1 MRAFQLLLLC
11 ASACANVVL
20 QSGWTSG
27 SSSLDTGH
35 TDEPAQ
41 LEPTQQR
48 ASAELSDYVDASG
61 AFMQQFESHLREA
74 GRSCKPSPFGM
85 PSPSSRSIMRRPD
98 RQALKQAFDHMSALH
113 SQALSL
119 ARDSQLQAFAS
130 ASLTLQQHL
139 RVWLID
145 ADKPTPASALL
156 DEPTITALRSL
167 RKACLKKPRGTVA
180 STLETL
186 GRELAEAEAA
196 SLALAHAALSTL
208 DASQHGPRTSPAHS
222 HRAEMERL
230 EFEQL
235 AQRAREAEE
244 QLVELA
250 AQFEAQAG
258 QLRASK
264 EGAHQAELVARG
276 EVAAEVRGAAE
287 EQLARERLG
296 WQQQLARAQQ
306 ELAHE
311 RQQLEAQR
319 GLQDELA
326 AARSQIEAL
335 QEREATALRQAAEL
349 SERLKQLEGSH
360 AQLVASHRDLEQHAA
375 ARQQLEQQAAQR
387 AHHLAQLT
395 RELGPHG
402 GPPVPLQQLREVQ
415 LEFQQLLARHARQG
429 HQHAEMLEQLRRK
442 EAELQVAAAHARE
455 LTHRMQLVSGNQR
468 AAMQD
473 GALPGGA
480 PADPGLGNIADGLL
494 SGLGGLTDAM
504 KSRTRGLKAFSQ
516 SVLSDI
522 SGTVGAKP
530 GGQV

>member
-1 MRAFQLLLLC
+1 M
-11 ASACANVVL
+11 
-20 QSGWTSG
+20 
-27 SSSLDTGH
+27 
-35 TDEPAQ
+35 
-41 LEPTQQR
+41 
-48 ASAELSDYVDASG
+48 
-61 AFMQQFESHLREA
+61 
-74 GRSCKPSPFGM
+74 
-85 PSPSSRSIMRRPD
+85 
-98 RQALKQAFDHMSALH
+98 
-113 SQALSL
+113 
-119 ARDSQLQAFAS
+119 
-130 ASLTLQQHL
+130 
-139 RVWLID
+139 
-145 ADKPTPASALL
+145 
-156 DEPTITALRSL
+156 
-167 RKACLKKPRGTVA
+167 
-180 STLETL
+180 
-186 GRELAEAEAA
+186 
-196 SLALAHAALSTL
+196 
-208 DASQHGPRTSPAHS
+208 
-222 HRAEMERL
+222 
-230 EFEQL
+230 
-235 AQRAREAEE
+235 
-244 QLVELA
+244 
-250 AQFEAQAG
+250 
-258 QLRASK
+258 
-264 EGAHQAELVARG
+264 
-276 EVAAEVRGAAE
+276 RGAAE

-387 AHHLAQLT
+387 AHHLAQRS
-395 RELGPHG
+395 RERGPHG

-429 HQHAEMLEQLRRK
+429 HQHAERLEQLRRK

>member
-20 QSGWTSG
+20 QSGWASG

-287 EQLARERLG
+287 SVSDGSSSWRARSKSSRTSVSSWRRSVGCRMSWPPHAPRSRRSRKGKPPHYDKRQSSRRDSNSSKAHTRNSWRRTATSSSTRL
-296 WQQQLARAQQ
+296 
-306 ELAHE
+306 
-311 RQQLEAQR
+311 R
-319 GLQDELA
+319 GSSWSSRRRSGRTILHSSPASSVHMVGLRCPCSNFGRFNSSSSNFSRDTHGRGTSMRRCSSSC
-326 AARSQIEAL
+326 AAR
-335 QEREATALRQAAEL
+335 
-349 SERLKQLEGSH
+349 
-360 AQLVASHRDLEQHAA
+360 
-375 ARQQLEQQAAQR
+375 
-387 AHHLAQLT
+387 
-395 RELGPHG
+395 
-402 GPPVPLQQLREVQ
+402 
-415 LEFQQLLARHARQG
+415 
-429 HQHAEMLEQLRRK
+429 RRSF
-442 EAELQVAAAHARE
+442 R
-455 LTHRMQLVSGNQR
+455 
-468 AAMQD
+468 
-473 GALPGGA
+473 
-480 PADPGLGNIADGLL
+480 
-494 SGLGGLTDAM
+494 
-504 KSRTRGLKAFSQ
+504 
-516 SVLSDI
+516 
-522 SGTVGAKP
+522 
-530 GGQV
+530 